1 MNIFLDNV
9 NLNSTSGPNH
19 FAKKLKKYMERQGD
33 SFNQND
39 PFDTQLTF
47 IQRVNLVAPM
57 FQRLDGIYFNSE
69 QDYRSMNA
77 SISKTYTEAKGVIFQ
92 SEFNKRLTFKYFGEH
107 SNSAV
112 IHTGADLELINQV
125 RPLKNDVLEQ
135 FEDVW
140 CCASSWR
147 PHKRLK
153 DNIRYFLEHSNSK
166 DCLVV
171 AGKIQKED
179 IVKHERIFY
188 VGNVDINTL
197 FAIYKKSKYL
207 IHLAYLDHCPNVVV
221 DAVACGCHVICS
233 SAGGTKEVAVGGT
246 IIEEE
251 EWDLEPLR
259 LYSPPEM
266 DFTRKKQNDFNTNID
281 MTYVASQYHKFM
293 GEQNENS

>member
-33 SFNQND
+33 SFIHEH
-39 PFDTQLTF
+39 PFDAQLTF
-47 IQRVNLVAPM
+47 IQRVNLMAPV

-69 QDYRSMNA
+69 QDYKSMNA
-77 SISKTYTEAKGVIFQ
+77 SILRTYTEAKGVIFQ

-107 SNSAV
+107 DNIAV
-112 IHTGADLELINQV
+112 IHNGADLELINQV

-135 FEDVW
+135 FDSVW

-147 PHKRLK
+147 PHKRLRG
-153 DNIRYFLEHSNSK
+153 NIRYFLEHSSSR

-171 AGKIQKED
+171 AGQVQKED
-179 IVKHERIFY
+179 VIKHERIFY
-188 VGNVDINTL
+188 VGNVDISTL

-233 SAGGTKEVAVGGT
+233 SSGGTKEVAVGGT
-246 IIEEE
+246 VIEED

-259 LYSPPEM
+259 LYNPPEI

-293 GEQNENS
+293 GE

>member
-112 IHTGADLELINQV
+112 IHNGADLELINQV

-147 PHKRLK
+147 PHKRL
-153 DNIRYFLEHSNSK
+153 
-166 DCLVV
+166 
-171 AGKIQKED
+171 
-179 IVKHERIFY
+179 
-188 VGNVDINTL
+188 
-197 FAIYKKSKYL
+197 
-207 IHLAYLDHCPNVVV
+207 
-221 DAVACGCHVICS
+221 
-233 SAGGTKEVAVGGT
+233 GT
-246 IIEEE
+246 IYAIF
-251 EWDLEPLR
+251 R
-259 LYSPPEM
+259 T
-266 DFTRKKQNDFNTNID
+266 FK
-281 MTYVASQYHKFM
+281 
-293 GEQNENS
+293 